1 MASSS
6 NPEIHIRSIRQ
17 NIVAICP
24 HFCRFHANF
33 SCSMSPF
40 EGKRSPGHGWDLLQ
54 WFTWARHN
62 SMESWKWEQEPS
74 LEITQWWFKMA
85 KSLFHNISTQNRNLK
100 YHFPISIFCG
110 KLYPFAFLRL
120 WIFLKMGKLKKHYIQ
135 TIKVLN
141 SDFEW
146 GLQTQFRGTQPF
158 IERTQRSQ
166 RWFTM
171 VDPPIKRDS
180 NSVDDGELDAACPI
194 S

>member
-1 MASSS
+1 MLTFPAVCRLSKASVRLAMAGISCNGSHGRGTTRW
-6 NPEIHIRSIRQ
+6 NPESGSRNRVWKS
-17 NIVAICP
+17 
-24 HFCRFHANF
+24 
-33 SCSMSPF
+33 
-40 EGKRSPGHGWDLLQ
+40 
-54 WFTWARHN
+54 HN
-62 SMESWKWEQEPS
+62 DDSKW
-74 LEITQWWFKMA
+74 L